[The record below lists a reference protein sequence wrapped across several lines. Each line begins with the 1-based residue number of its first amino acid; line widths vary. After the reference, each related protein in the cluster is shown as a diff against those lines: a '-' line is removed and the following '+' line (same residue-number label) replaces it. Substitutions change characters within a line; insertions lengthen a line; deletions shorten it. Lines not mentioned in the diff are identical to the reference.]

1 MTKESGELA
10 TCGAVL
16 EDICVLISG
25 FQMVEFQHVPR
36 NCNAVADAL
45 AKKASWVL
53 GLQVWLEDIPRHCPS
68 CVKGCPLICIGC
80 FLFFLNKV
88 PGFWSGFSIKEKKKK
103 KRWTYPWVISSITK
117 LTYPWFFFFLEFQ
130 HMMFVD
136 DNYFIII
143 LKHQ

>member
-25 FQMVEFQHVPR
+25 FQMVEFQYVPR

-53 GLQVWLEDIPRHCPS
+53 GLQVWLEDIPTDIAPLVLT
-68 CVKGCPLICIGC
+68 VKRCPLICIGC

-88 PGFWSGFSIKEKKKK
+88 PGFWSGFSIKEKKKEMNIPLS
-103 KRWTYPWVISSITK
+103 Y
-117 LTYPWFFFFLEFQ
+117 
-130 HMMFVD
+130 
-136 DNYFIII
+136 
-143 LKHQ
+143 